1 MDIKVARYVGF
12 CPGVKRAIG
21 IAEGTLE
28 KSGHRIYT
36 LGPLIHNPQVVEFLE
51 KKGVRALPD
60 DLKSLRRADLAGK
73 HIVIRS
79 HGVSPPVLELLL
91 SRGAVIIDATCPIVK
106 KAQKAA
112 RTLVEEGYRL
122 ILIGSADHP
131 EVHAIIGCVDNKV
144 VVARDQQELNT
155 WWKEEGR
162 RARRVGIIAQT
173 TIDIM
178 LFRNMV
184 VQLVGRVPDLRVM
197 DTHCHSTMA
206 RQHEARRLAHSSDL
220 VLVLG
225 GRNSSNTESLRKIC
239 LMSGTPTL
247 QLETPEELDLETLNG
262 VHTLA
267 ILGAPLPPSGSWRAY
282 ARRSGA
288 RAGDE
293 TGPTSMK
300 VFA

>member
-1 MDIKVARYVGF
+1 MDIKVARYIGF

-21 IAEGTLE
+21 IAESTLE
-28 KSGHRIYT
+28 KSDHPIYT

-51 KKGVRALPD
+51 KKGVSALPD

-162 RARRVGIIAQT
+162 RTRRVGIIAQT

-262 VHTLA
+262 VHALA
-267 ILGAPLPPSGSWRAY
+267 ILG
-282 ARRSGA
+282 GA
-288 RAGDE
+288 STPEWIVEGVREKIRRAG
-293 TGPTSMK
+293 GR
-300 VFA
+300 